1 MATYKV
7 RYRGQIYDVP
17 SDRPP
22 TPADMDRFVQPVTQP
37 ANVSVQ
43 SADEPSFLKAARQ
56 TEQKIGQ
63 RDSSIGFLR
72 QVAQTPALAREH
84 PFRTGLSAVA
94 APFEAAESTVAN
106 VGLGIQQRKP
116 FQQIGR
122 DVVSGIKGERPAQLG
137 DIARASGIPFL
148 SSEPVAAIAGLLP
161 TLGTGL
167 FTKTGRKIAGRVS
180 EEVAGH
186 ATGAASLATVGSRKK
201 LAERVGS
208 IADEAREKL
217 STRFGT
223 AVDDAAAKQAAD
235 PSLLFDLQEV
245 GRVLQPVQTH
255 LRTGAKHAVSDLA
268 LTLAEEPSIGTGIGL
283 MEARQIKAAI
293 QRSPEIN
300 RVTEAGRQLRRAR
313 DLIRVQEVEK
323 LGLGETFKEFKTGM
337 DAYRQVQPRLDRLGV
352 SSPVTSGLRGIT
364 EAEGTRKSLE
374 HLATVGGKRK
384 GFAEVLGAAR
394 TAGIQ
399 RGLGTFASRAAFPL
413 AAGVGLYAAGKK
425 LFRPISPPQ

>member
-186 ATGAASLATVGSRKK
+186 ATGAASLATVGSRAK
-201 LAERVGS
+201 LAQRVGS
-208 IADEAREKL
+208 IPEAAREKL
-217 STRFGT
+217 SERFG
-223 AVDDAAAKQAAD
+223 AAIDEAAAKQTAD
-235 PSLLFDLQEV
+235 PSLLFDLQDV
-245 GRVLQPVQTH
+245 GQTLQSVKAH
-255 LRTGAKHAVSDLA
+255 LSSGVRHAASDAALELA
-268 LTLAEEPSIGTGIGL
+268 DNPSFGQNVGL
-283 MEARQIKAAI
+283 ELARQVKAGI

-300 RVTEAGRQLRRAR
+300 RVTEAGRVLRQAR
-313 DLIRVQEVEK
+313 DSIRAQEVEK
-323 LGLGETFKEFKTGM
+323 LGLGETFKEFGTGM
-337 DAYRQVQPRLDRLGV
+337 KAYRQVQPRVKRLGV
-352 SSPVTSGLRGIT
+352 SSPVTSGLKGMT
-364 EAEGTRKSLE
+364 ESEGTRKSLE
-374 HLATVGGKRK
+374 HLANVGGKRQ

-394 TAGIQ
+394 TAGTQ
-399 RGLGTFASRAAFPL
+399 QVLGKAARFLAYPAAF
-413 AAGVGLYAAGKK
+413 AAGGYLGARKFLSSRG
-425 LFRPISPPQ
+425 SQ